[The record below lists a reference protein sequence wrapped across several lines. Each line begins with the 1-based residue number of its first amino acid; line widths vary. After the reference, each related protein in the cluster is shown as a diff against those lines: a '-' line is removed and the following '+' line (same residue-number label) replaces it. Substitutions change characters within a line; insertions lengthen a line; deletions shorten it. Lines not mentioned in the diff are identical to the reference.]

1 MHTIANKRPLRDLLD
16 EIRLAGKRIAIVPT
30 MGNLHAGHL
39 QLVKMAKTK
48 SDFVVCTIFV
58 NPLQFGP
65 REDLEAYPR
74 TLDEDIA
81 KLTAAGCDCLFIP
94 AVNEIYSGSLSEQ
107 TTVQVP
113 ALIDLHCGRSRP
125 GHFAGVATVVSKLFN
140 LVQPHT
146 ALFGLKDYQQ
156 FLVIRKMIADLE
168 FDIDLVGV
176 EIQRDTHGLALSS
189 RNQYLSHEQR
199 QKATLIYQTL
209 LDIEKRIKTANQTF
223 AALEAEATQRLNAA
237 GFNVD
242 YFSICNAN
250 TLQAASKLDREFVI
264 LAAVHVG
271 PSRLL
276 DNVRFTLD
284 SLDHRSAQNTAG

>member
-16 EIRLAGKRIAIVPT
+16 EIRLAGKTIAIVPT

-39 QLVKMAKTK
+39 QLVKVAKAK
-48 SDFVVCTIFV
+48 ADFVVSTIFV

-65 REDLEAYPR
+65 HEDLEAYPR
-74 TLDEDIA
+74 TLSEDIA
-81 KLTAAGCDCLFIP
+81 KLTAEGCDCLFMP
-94 AVNEIYSGSLSEQ
+94 AVSEIYSGSPGEQ
-107 TTVQVP
+107 SIVQVP
-113 ALIDLHCGRSRP
+113 ELTELHCGKSRP
-125 GHFAGVATVVSKLFN
+125 GHFAGVATIVCKLFN
-140 LVQPHT
+140 IVQPQT

-156 FLVIRKMIADLE
+156 FQVIRKMIADLE

-176 EIQRDTHGLALSS
+176 EIQRDTLGLALSS
-189 RNQYLSHEQR
+189 RNQYLNNEQK
-199 QKATLIYQTL
+199 QKAALIYQSL
-209 LDIEKRIKTANQTF
+209 LDIEKRINKEGNQNF
-223 AALEAEATQRLNAA
+223 ADLEAMAIQRLNAA

-250 TLQAASKLDREFVI
+250 TLHAASKLDREFVI
-264 LAAVHVG
+264 LAAVQVG

-284 SLDHRSAQNTAG
+284 SQ